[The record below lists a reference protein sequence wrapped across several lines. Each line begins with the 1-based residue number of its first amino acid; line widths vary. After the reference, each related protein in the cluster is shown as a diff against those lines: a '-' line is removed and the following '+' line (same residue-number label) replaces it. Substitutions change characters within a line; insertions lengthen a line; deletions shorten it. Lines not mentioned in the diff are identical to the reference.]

1 MRITVLAPAK
11 INLFL
16 HVLGKRDD
24 GYHELLTLFQMV
36 GIYDEISVERVAGE
50 VRLRCDIQGVAEEE
64 NIAFRA
70 AVLLKEACGVNDGA
84 VITLDKAIPMAAGL
98 GGGSSDAAAVLF
110 ALNRLWSLGLGRED
124 LMQLGLRLGSDV
136 PFFLSGPAAVGRG
149 RGELLEPF
157 PPLESWVLLVNPGFA
172 VSTAWVYR
180 NVNLKLT
187 TLRDNTKLPSFL
199 KKGLSAVK
207 LCNEDLHEHLY
218 NSLEEVTEHYYPE
231 VTEIKNRMLD
241 CGASAALM
249 SGSGPTVFGLFN
261 REVDAQ
267 KAAAALYRK
276 DRRIFVAPT
285 LTRSP
290 LTL

>member
-1 MRITVLAPAK
+1 MQLTVVAPAK

-36 GIYDEISVERVAGE
+36 GIYDEISVERSAGE
-50 VRLRCDIQGVAEEE
+50 IRVRGDIPGVAEEE
-64 NIAFRA
+64 NIAWRA
-70 AVLLKEACGVNDGA
+70 AVLLKETCGVNDGA
-84 VITLDKAIPMAAGL
+84 VITLDKTIPMAAGL
-98 GGGSSDAAAVLF
+98 GGGSSDAATVLF
-110 ALNRLWSLGLGRED
+110 ALNRLWGLGLAREE
-124 LMQLGLRLGSDV
+124 LVQLGSRLGSDV
-136 PFFLSGPAAVGRG
+136 PFFLGGPAAVGRG

-157 PPLESWVLLVNPGFA
+157 SPLESWVLLVNPGFA

-207 LCNEDLHEHLY
+207 LRNEDLREHLH

-241 CGASAALM
+241 CGAAAALM
-249 SGSGPTVFGLFN
+249 SGSGPTVFGLFDN
-261 REVDAQ
+261 EVDAR
-267 KAAAALYRK
+267 KAAIAFDHQ
-276 DRRIFVAPT
+276 DRRIFVVPT